1 MKSDFGSN
9 REVSNRPIVRS
20 NNAMKTL
27 LSSFALAVPLLLLA
41 LLFQLAGPGSS
52 PASERVYLDISA
64 PEVRKINFAI
74 PYFQN
79 KSVSDPASNLAKEFS
94 DILGKALVF
103 HGIVTMVPA
112 DRYGADQG
120 ADWKRLGADYAVL
133 GQFSAA
139 GDSLKMEMRLLDV
152 ASDEVMMGKTFS
164 GSTNQKHQMLFK
176 FCDSVIETLTGKPG
190 IASTQIA
197 FVGREN
203 TVKEVYLTDILGK
216 TLRQIT
222 RHKHLTVSP
231 RFLPGGKFLS
241 YTSYHSGNQN
251 LYITDLRQDKT
262 TQAIS
267 RRKGLNLAP
276 AWSADGETMVVT
288 LSKDGNPDLYL
299 LDRKGEIIEQLT
311 SRAGINVSPTWSP
324 DGSTIVF
331 VSDRTGKPQL
341 FALDMRTRGVRR
353 LTFDGAEN
361 AEPSWSPTENL
372 IVFSSLREGVYQL
385 FTMNPQGESPKQ
397 LTFDLS
403 HHESPSWSPD
413 GNQII
418 FVKRDGNKQ
427 SIYAIM
433 KNGSF
438 ERRLFNFPG
447 NQTYPQW
454 SRKDY

>member
-1 MKSDFGSN
+1 MRYFKELPRLACILF
-9 REVSNRPIVRS
+9 
-20 NNAMKTL
+20 A
-27 LSSFALAVPLLLLA
+27 ALALVLPWRA
-41 LLFQLAGPGSS
+41 M
-52 PASERVYLDISA
+52 ASDRVYLDISA
-64 PEVRKINFAI
+64 PEVRKINIAA
-74 PYFQN
+74 PWFQN
-79 KSVSDPASNLAKEFS
+79 KSASDQSSQFGKEFA
-94 DILGKALVF
+94 DTVGKALQF
-103 HGIVTMVPA
+103 HGVIAIVPPEKYA
-112 DRYGADQG
+112 GNQG

-133 GQFSAA
+133 GQFVLA
-139 GDSLKMEMRLLDV
+139 GDTLKLELRLLD
-152 ASDEVMMGKTFS
+152 ASTDEIVMGKTFS
-164 GSTNQKHQMLFK
+164 GGVDQKNQMLFR
-176 FCDSVIETLTGKPG
+176 FCDSVMETLTGKPG
-190 IASTQIA
+190 IAATQIA
-197 FVGREN
+197 FVKREG

-216 TLRQIT
+216 GLRQIT

-311 SRAGINVSPTWSP
+311 TRAGINVSPSWSP
-324 DGSTIVF
+324 DGSTVVF

-341 FALDMRTRGVRR
+341 FALDMRTRGIRR
-353 LTFDGAEN
+353 LTFDGTEN

-385 FTMNPQGESPKQ
+385 FMMNPQGGAPKQ

-418 FVKRDGNKQ
+418 YVKRDGEKQ

-438 ERRLFNFPG
+438 DRRLFNFPG